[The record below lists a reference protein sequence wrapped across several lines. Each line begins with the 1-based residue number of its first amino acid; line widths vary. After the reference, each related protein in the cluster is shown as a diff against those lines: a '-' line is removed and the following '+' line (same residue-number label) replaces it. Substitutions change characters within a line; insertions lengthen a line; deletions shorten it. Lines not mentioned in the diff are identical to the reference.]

1 MERQA
6 LSSAPAKGYGSA
18 REASTRDEP
27 RADAWAARDVSYRRL
42 LAVHAGVGVPATIAL
57 LVACLC
63 LARYGWHA
71 HGGPEASL
79 VELGIG
85 AAAWLATEGLR
96 EPLFDL
102 VIRLPTRALAPVPSL
117 RWASVI
123 VSGIGPIAL
132 HACSHEAVRLG
143 AVALSA
149 SLHPPS
155 PDDDASPFESF
166 TRSLYIAIGWAAAE
180 CAVRAVRLLVH
191 HVPLYREVRRRCSAT
206 LIA

>member
-6 LSSAPAKGYGSA
+6 LASALPKSYGA
-18 REASTRDEP
+18 AALEAASTSRDEREP
-27 RADAWAARDVSYRRL
+27 PLDAWASRSQSYRRL
-42 LAVHAGVGVPATIAL
+42 LMVHAVVGVPATTAL

-71 HGGPEASL
+71 HGGPE
-79 VELGIG
+79 ELGIG

-102 VIRLPTRALAPVPSL
+102 VVRLPTRVLAPLTAVSWL
-117 RWASVI
+117 RWPSAF
-123 VSGIGPIAL
+123 IGGLAPITL
-132 HACSHEAVRLG
+132 HAVSHEAVRLG

-149 SLHPPS
+149 QAHPPAT
-155 PDDDASPFESF
+155 PVDDAQSFVPFL
-166 TRSLYIAIGWAAAE
+166 RSLYIAIGWAAAE

-191 HVPLYREVRRRCSAT
+191 HLPLYREVRRA
-206 LIA
+206 